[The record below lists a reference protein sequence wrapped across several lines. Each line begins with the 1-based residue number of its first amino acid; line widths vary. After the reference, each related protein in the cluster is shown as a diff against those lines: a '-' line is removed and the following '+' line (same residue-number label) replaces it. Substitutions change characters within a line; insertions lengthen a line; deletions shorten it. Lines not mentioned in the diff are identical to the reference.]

1 MKRIKKKFFLIP
13 AAFGVLA
20 AICACLL
27 FGAEHT
33 GTAADIQ
40 TAKDG
45 TNSPTAESSRS
56 GSLSVR
62 EKENMDTEPSAKPAN
77 KTAKDGSAEEE
88 NPEMEEER
96 QNPTA
101 PEDITIGTQS
111 QRGFLNDNTLHSA
124 TGDIHYSSY
133 IPETYDGSEPYAL
146 FITLPGWEGLYFQG
160 VGANMVED
168 FGTEALNY
176 DDKMIVLSTQLNDW
190 GETSADQAIALT
202 EYFLEHYNI
211 NPEKVYLHGM
221 SGGGETGSLV
231 MGKRP
236 ELYAAYLMTSSQW
249 DGSLETLAKAGTP
262 VYMAIAENDSYYG
275 SGSLKEAYAKL
286 HALYEKQGLSEE
298 EIDRLLVRM

>member
-111 QRGFLNDNTLHSA
+111 QQGFLNDNTLHSA
-124 TGDIHYSSY
+124 TGGY
-133 IPETYDGSEPYAL
+133 PL
-146 FITLPGWEGLYFQG
+146 QQLYPR
-160 VGANMVED
+160 N
-168 FGTEALNY
+168 L
-176 DDKMIVLSTQLNDW
+176 
-190 GETSADQAIALT
+190 
-202 EYFLEHYNI
+202 
-211 NPEKVYLHGM
+211 
-221 SGGGETGSLV
+221 
-231 MGKRP
+231 
-236 ELYAAYLMTSSQW
+236 
-249 DGSLETLAKAGTP
+249 
-262 VYMAIAENDSYYG
+262 
-275 SGSLKEAYAKL
+275 
-286 HALYEKQGLSEE
+286 
-298 EIDRLLVRM
+298 